1 MASVS
6 ISAYRGQ
13 EYMPDDF
20 VLGTSAPTTYD
31 IAVQINLIPA
41 NSATLWT
48 KQEVVLALQ
57 RIIELVEDG
66 RYTALNS
73 V

>member
-13 EYMPDDF
+13 DYSPNAF
-20 VLGTSAPTTYD
+20 VQGTSAPTTYD

-48 KQEVVLALQ
+48 KQEVINALNG
-57 RIIELVEDG
+57 IIELIEDG
-66 RYTALNS
+66 GYTALAS

>member
-13 EYMPDDF
+13 DYAPDAL

-31 IAVQINLIPA
+31 IAIQINKIPA

-48 KQEVVLALQ
+48 KQEVVIFLQ
-57 RIIELVEDG
+57 RAIELVEDG
-66 RYTALNS
+66 RYVDLAS